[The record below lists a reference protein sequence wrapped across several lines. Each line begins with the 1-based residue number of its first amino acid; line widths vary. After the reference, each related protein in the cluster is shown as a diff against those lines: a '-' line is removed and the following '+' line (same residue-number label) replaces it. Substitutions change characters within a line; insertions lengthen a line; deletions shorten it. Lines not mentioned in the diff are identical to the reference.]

1 MPVTRS
7 THYFGDKPADAG
19 TALEVVD
26 QKVERPHLPLLRRPV
41 LGRLPRRPILT
52 EGRGDEGG
60 RPARVGHGAGEQRLQ
75 LVEAD
80 LQCVVA
86 LEAGGPLQLPDQQCT
101 PISRERTPRR
111 EGARPSSTE
120 GRIRRAALQPI
131 IHKMRRG
138 FAGTQPPR
146 VDAARCRGLIPA
158 GGGVAAWRAAA
169 EICARVCRLRA
180 VRPPPAHP
188 GRRAPSCSRGAR
200 GRRDRPAPVR
210 GDRGPP
216 RRPTTSGGG
225 AACRGPRLHAPF
237 DRGEIK
243 DLTVSMGDAIDR
255 MQPAATG
262 GHRLGEP
269 GFSS

>member
-1 MPVTRS
+1 MVGNFLPGVLSELSLLLRRRHSLLAAVWLVRRLVERAAMPVTRS

-138 FAGTQPPR
+138 FAGTQHASFAH
-146 VDAARCRGLIPA
+146 VSDPA
-158 GGGVAAWRAAA
+158 SSPESSVSNGTLGTGDTAGSATQVTN
-169 EICARVCRLRA
+169 
-180 VRPPPAHP
+180 
-188 GRRAPSCSRGAR
+188 GRRT
-200 GRRDRPAPVR
+200 RP
-210 GDRGPP
+210 GPP
-216 RRPTTSGGG
+216 RRRAPEAPSRRGSDRSLGRRSG
-225 AACRGPRLHAPF
+225 A
-237 DRGEIK
+237 
-243 DLTVSMGDAIDR
+243 V
-255 MQPAATG
+255 
-262 GHRLGEP
+262 GHEAVHG
-269 GFSS
+269 